1 MRHDDDSFFFPI
13 TTMIRL
19 SLLIGE
25 LLWLFNR

>member
-1 MRHDDDSFFFPI
+1 M